1 MNGPSLLCPHP
12 ERGGVVCP
20 LSGQE
25 MKEKEVGA
33 GIADAPPS
41 PSKERRGCRAAPQ
54 VRDWPS
60 PCLPSPLG
68 TFPWTKCW
76 GRGCSLEPGGSLG
89 SSWEQMSSLGKE
101 SCTWPGQSVEMQQP
115 LWKLCGS
122 PPPRPQ
128 LCPISPQSS
137 SAPAHCHSCPSTRA
151 LGPHTHRHNTDR
163 HTHTTRRHTHTTHRL
178 RQHRHT
184 DNRYR

>member
-1 MNGPSLLCPHP
+1 MYVNGPSLLCPHP
-12 ERGGVVCP
+12 ERGGVACL

-25 MKEKEVGA
+25 MKGKEVGA

-76 GRGCSLEPGGSLG
+76 GRGCSPEPGGSLG
-89 SSWEQMSSLGKE
+89 SSWEQMGSLGEE
-101 SCTWPGQSVEMQQP
+101 SCTWPGHSVEMQQP
-115 LWKLCGS
+115 LWKLRLTPS
-122 PPPRPQ
+122 PSTAVPHQPTKILRS
-128 LCPISPQSS
+128 SPLPFLPFYQ
-137 SAPAHCHSCPSTRA
+137 STRA
-151 LGPHTHRHNTDR
+151 THTQTQYRDNTKHRHR
-163 HTHTTRRHTHTTHRL
+163 
-178 RQHRHT
+178 
-184 DNRYR
+184 